1 MLNEDHNKIQK
12 KIINELSKPLY
23 PFLDKS
29 KSNENKSKEA
39 LKGGTEEKKDSKN
52 DYEIR
57 KTVNYAKLI
66 D

>member
-1 MLNEDHNKIQK
+1 MQAQHKPRAFDIMRNLKMLNEDHNKIQK

-39 LKGGTEEKKDSKN
+39 LKGGT
-52 DYEIR
+52 
-57 KTVNYAKLI
+57 
-66 D
+66 